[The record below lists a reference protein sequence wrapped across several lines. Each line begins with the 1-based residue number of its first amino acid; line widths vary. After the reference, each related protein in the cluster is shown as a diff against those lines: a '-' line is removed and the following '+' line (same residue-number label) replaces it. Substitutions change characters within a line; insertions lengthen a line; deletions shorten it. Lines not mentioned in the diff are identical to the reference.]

1 MHLHYYTV
9 KKEAYIGEAGNNL
22 VLPAETEQ
30 RVKRRALSACQD
42 NLRKVVDV
50 ARKIPQMVEHFLK
63 NDKGAARQLF
73 NEIKKGEEEV
83 IAARRLVSQELA
95 EIGAILINREDYLR
109 FTNLSSE
116 IADFSEGIAYYL
128 IEIMEHDWKVPDNIK
143 NDMLKLSEAV
153 LDTVLRLRE
162 TMMVLSYGS
171 AKTLEKTKDVEVAER
186 VVDDIYRAL
195 SIKVLSSKL
204 DLPVLLLL
212 KDILQLLENTADK
225 AEDAADAARMLA
237 FIM

>member
-1 MHLHYYTV
+1 M
-9 KKEAYIGEAGNNL
+9 

-30 RVKRRALSACQD
+30 RVKRRALTACQD

-50 ARKIPQMVEHFLK
+50 ARKIPQMIEHFSK
-63 NDKGAARQLF
+63 NDKDAARQLF
-73 NEIKKGEEEV
+73 SEIKKGEEEV
-83 IAARRLVSQELA
+83 IAARRMVSQELA

-128 IEIMEHDWKVPDNIK
+128 IEIMEHNWKVPDDIK
-143 NDMLKLSEAV
+143 TDLLKLSEAV
-153 LDTVLRLRE
+153 LDAVLRLRE

-186 VVDDIYRAL
+186 VVDDLYRAL

-212 KDILQLLENTADK
+212 RDVLQLLENTADK
-225 AEDAADAARMLA
+225 AEDAADAARMLS